1 MATLGEIR
9 TRIASVKSTQ
19 QITKAM
25 KMVASAKLR
34 KAQEKILATRPYANK
49 LQSVVGHLIARV
61 ENGDHELLKKH
72 PADKILLVVVTSDR
86 GLCGAFNANIIRHA
100 VAYVQSHSDKDVALY
115 IVGKK
120 GFEYFSRRD
129 YTVFNNK
136 INFFNNLDF
145 LDATEIASNLMA
157 SYSKGEFDQIEI
169 LFNEFKSAVRQDVTV
184 EQFLPFVADEEMKE
198 SASKVDYL
206 YEPGKEE
213 ILHQIIPK
221 QLNIQAWKVLLES
234 NAAEQ
239 GARMTAMES
248 ATDNAEDMISQLT
261 LHYNR
266 ARQAAITRE
275 ISEIVGGAEALKE
288 K

>member
-9 TRIASVKSTQ
+9 TRITSVKSTQ

-34 KAQEKILATRPYANK
+34 RAQEKIFATRPYANK

-61 ENGDHELLKKH
+61 ENSDHELLKKR
-72 PADKILLVVVTSDR
+72 PVDNILLVIVTADR
-86 GLCGAFNANIIRHA
+86 GLCGAFNANIIRQA
-100 VAYVQSHSDKDVALY
+100 EAQIQSYGDKNVALFL
-115 IVGKK
+115 VGKK
-120 GFEYFSRRD
+120 GLEYFSRRD
-129 YTVFNNK
+129 YTILNK
-136 INFFNNLDF
+136 KVNFFNHLDF
-145 LDATEIASNLMA
+145 QDATEIASSLIE
-157 SYSKGEFDQIEI
+157 SFSTSEFDQIEI
-169 LFNEFKSAVRQDVTV
+169 FFNEFKSAVRQDVRL
-184 EQFLPFVADEEMKE
+184 EQFLPFAPDEEMKE
-198 SASKVDYL
+198 SASTVDYL
-206 YEPGKEE
+206 YEPGKDD
-213 ILHQIIPK
+213 ILRVIIPK
-221 QLNIQAWKVLLES
+221 QLNIQIWKVLLES

-266 ARQAAITRE
+266 ARQSAITKE